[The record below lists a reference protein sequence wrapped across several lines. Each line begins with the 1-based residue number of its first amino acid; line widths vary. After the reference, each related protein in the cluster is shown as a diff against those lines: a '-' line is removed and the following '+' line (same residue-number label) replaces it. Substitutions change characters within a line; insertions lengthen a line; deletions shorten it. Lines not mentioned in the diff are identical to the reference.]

1 MIGLPGASA
10 GYAETAHAT
19 ALVATF
25 FISVSTHRMQ
35 DTTQARPHI
44 IIVGAGFGGLE
55 AAKKLACED
64 VSVTMIDRTNYHLFQ
79 PLLYQVATAA
89 LSPADIAAPVRAVLS
104 KCRNVEVILAE
115 VESVDVEARKVKI
128 RDLEIDYDYLIL
140 ATGARH
146 SYFGHNEWEKL
157 APGLKSLEDAI
168 ELRRRIL
175 LAFEYAE
182 KITDDAARR
191 AAMNFVVIGGG
202 PTGVEMA
209 GAIAEISRYTLARDF
224 RHIDPS
230 QARVILIEGE
240 RRLLAPYPE
249 DLSESARKQL
259 VDLGVEVRTGA
270 RATNLTEAGV
280 QVDGEFIPCGVKI
293 WAAGNNA
300 SFVGKT
306 LGAPVDRVGRVIV
319 NEDLTIPGHPEI
331 QVIGDLAN
339 FSHQTGAPLPGVS
352 PVAMQQG
359 RHAARNVLRMIRGQT
374 PKRFRYFDK
383 GSMATIGRNKAVAD
397 LKLVHLSGLP
407 AWLAWLFVHIVF
419 LVGFRNRLLVLFQW
433 AWAYLTFDKGARLI
447 TRNFQSEQRPPA

>member
-1 MIGLPGASA
+1 MESASA
-10 GYAETAHAT
+10 KKPR
-19 ALVATF
+19 V
-25 FISVSTHRMQ
+25 
-35 DTTQARPHI
+35 
-44 IIVGAGFGGLE
+44 IIVGSGFGGLE
-55 AAKKLACED
+55 AAKKLACKD
-64 VSVTMIDRTNYHLFQ
+64 VHVTVIDRTNYHLFQ

-115 VESVDVEARKVKI
+115 VQSVDVDAKKVKTV
-128 RDLEIDYDYLIL
+128 DLDIDYDYLIL

-146 SYFGHNEWEKL
+146 SYFGHDEWETL

-182 KITDDAARR
+182 KITDEAARR
-191 AAMNFVVIGGG
+191 AALNFVIIGGG

-209 GAIAEISRYTLARDF
+209 GAIAEISRHTLAKNF

-240 RRLLAPYPE
+240 PRLLAAYPE
-249 DLSESARKQL
+249 DLSASARKQL
-259 VDLGVEVRTGA
+259 EDLGVEVRTGA
-270 RATNLTEAGV
+270 RATNLTEQGV
-280 QVDGEFIPCGVKI
+280 QVNGEFIPCRVKI
-293 WAAGNNA
+293 WAAGNTA

-306 LGAPVDRVGRVIV
+306 LGAPVDRCGRVIV
-319 NEDLTIPGHPEI
+319 NDDLTIPGHPGV

-339 FSHQTGAPLPGVS
+339 FPHQTGQPLPGIS

-359 RHAARNVLRMIRGQT
+359 RHAARNVLAMTRGRKPQ
-374 PKRFRYFDK
+374 RFRYWDK
-383 GSMATIGRNKAVAD
+383 GTMATIGRNKAVAD
-397 LKLVHLSGLP
+397 LRFMHLSGLP

-419 LVGFRNRLLVLFQW
+419 LVGFRNRLVVLFQW

-447 TRNFQSEQRPPA
+447 TRNFQSEHRPPA

>member
-1 MIGLPGASA
+1 MNSKPR
-10 GYAETAHAT
+10 
-19 ALVATF
+19 V
-25 FISVSTHRMQ
+25 V
-35 DTTQARPHI
+35 
-44 IIVGAGFGGLE
+44 IVGSGFGGLE
-55 AAKKLACED
+55 AAKKLACKD
-64 VSVTMIDRTNYHLFQ
+64 VQVTVIDRTNYHLFQ

-104 KCRNVEVILAE
+104 RCKNVEVILAE
-115 VESVDVEARKVKI
+115 VESVDVDAKKI
-128 RDLEIDYDYLIL
+128 KTADQNIDYDYLIL

-182 KITDDAARR
+182 KITDEAARR
-191 AAMNFVVIGGG
+191 AALNFVIIGGG

-209 GAIAEISRYTLARDF
+209 GAIAEISRHTLAKDF

-240 RRLLAPYPE
+240 PRLLAAYPE
-249 DLSESARKQL
+249 DLSASARKQL
-259 VDLGVEVRTGA
+259 EDLGVEVRTGA
-270 RATNLTEAGV
+270 RATKLSEAGV
-280 QVDGEFIPCGVKI
+280 QVNGEFIPCHVKI

-306 LGAPVDRVGRVIV
+306 LGVPVDRAGRVIV
-319 NEDLTIPGHPEI
+319 NDDLTIPGHPEV

-339 FSHQTGAPLPGVS
+339 FPHQTGQPLPGIS
-352 PVAMQQG
+352 PVAMQEG
-359 RHAARNVLRMIRGQT
+359 RHAARNVLAMTRGRKPQ
-374 PKRFRYFDK
+374 RFRYWDK
-383 GSMATIGRNKAVAD
+383 GTMATIGRNKAVAD
-397 LKLVHLSGLP
+397 VRFMHLSGLP

-419 LVGFRNRLLVLFQW
+419 LVGFRNRLVVLFQW

>member
-1 MIGLPGASA
+1 MKESQNQKPR
-10 GYAETAHAT
+10 
-19 ALVATF
+19 V
-25 FISVSTHRMQ
+25 
-35 DTTQARPHI
+35 

-55 AAKKLACED
+55 AAKKLAGKD
-64 VSVTMIDRTNYHLFQ
+64 VLVTVIDRTNYHLFQ

-89 LSPADIAAPVRAVLS
+89 LSPADIAAPVRSVLS
-104 KCRNVEVILAE
+104 KSKNVDVILAE
-115 VESVDVEARKVKI
+115 VESVDVAAKKVKTPE
-128 RDLEIDYDYLIL
+128 LEFDYDYLIL

-146 SYFGHNEWEKL
+146 SYFGHNDWEKL

-175 LAFEYAE
+175 MAFEYAE
-182 KITDDAARR
+182 KTNDEAARK
-191 AAMNFVVIGGG
+191 AAMTFVIIGGG

-209 GAIAEISRYTLARDF
+209 GAIAEISRHTLAKDF

-230 QARVILIEGE
+230 QARVILMEGDP
-240 RRLLAPYPE
+240 RLLAAFPE
-249 DLSESARKQL
+249 DLSQSAQKQL
-259 VDLGVEVRTGA
+259 VDLGVDVRTNT
-270 RATNLTEAGV
+270 RATNITEAGV
-280 QVDGEFIPCGVKI
+280 QIGDEFIPCRVKI

-306 LGAPVDRVGRVIV
+306 LGVPVDRVGRTVV
-319 NEDLTIPGHPEI
+319 NDDLTIPGHPEV

-339 FSHQTGAPLPGVS
+339 FSHQTGEPLPGVS

-359 RHAARNVLRMIRGQT
+359 RHAARNVLAMIKGRK
-374 PKRFRYFDK
+374 PRRFRYWDK
-383 GSMATIGRNKAVAD
+383 GTLATIGRNKAVAN
-397 LKLVHLSGLP
+397 LRFMHLSGLP
-407 AWLAWLFVHIVF
+407 AWLAWLFVHIFF